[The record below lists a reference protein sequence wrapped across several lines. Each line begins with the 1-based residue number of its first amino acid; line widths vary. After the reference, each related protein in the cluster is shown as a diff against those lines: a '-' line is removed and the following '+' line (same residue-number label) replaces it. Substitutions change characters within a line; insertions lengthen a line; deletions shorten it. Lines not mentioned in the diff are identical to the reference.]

1 MSKTKGGIVVGKE
14 VKELEEVIDM
24 EHVRVPQSKNTI
36 HKKTGKGGFGIVF
49 AKTGKRLTLNKKLND
64 KLGCPETLQIG
75 MLEEGILL
83 GKELSLEGEYYTVRQ
98 SEKNGT
104 ACIYNA
110 ELIGEIIQAYEM
122 DFEGTS
128 ITFSEIRY
136 YKKDG
141 VRVALVIIPSEEGE
155 YID

>member
-1 MSKTKGGIVVGKE
+1 MGKK

-24 EHVRVPQSKNTI
+24 KNVKVPQSKNTI

-49 AKTGKRLTLNKKLND
+49 AKTGKRLTLNRKLND

-83 GKELSLEGEYYTVRQ
+83 GEELSLDGENYTVRQ
-98 SEKNGT
+98 NEKNGT

-110 ELIGEIIQAYEM
+110 ELIWEIIEAYELE
-122 DFEGTS
+122 FENTS
-128 ITFSEIRY
+128 RTFSEIHY
-136 YKKDG
+136 YKQDG
-141 VRVALVIIPSEEGE
+141 VRVALVTIPNEEGE
-155 YID
+155 CDE